1 MTQFII
7 IMFLLFIQVLLSI
20 FKIKNE
26 TITSLKYTL
35 LALIFW
41 VSLNLIY
48 SKNLSLQTFISEV
61 NNFKLGQFLILFII
75 INVFNKRG
83 RAL

>member
-1 MTQFII
+1 
-7 IMFLLFIQVLLSI
+7 MFLLFIQVLLSI

-48 SKNLSLQTFISEV
+48 SKNLNLQTFISEV

-75 INVFNKRG
+75 INVFNKKG

>member
-1 MTQFII
+1 
-7 IMFLLFIQVLLSI
+7 MFLLFIQVLLSI